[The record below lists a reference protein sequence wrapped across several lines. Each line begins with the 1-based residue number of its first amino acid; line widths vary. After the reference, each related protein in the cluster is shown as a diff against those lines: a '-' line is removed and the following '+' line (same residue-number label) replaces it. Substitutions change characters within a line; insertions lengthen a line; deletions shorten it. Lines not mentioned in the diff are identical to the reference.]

1 MAADQVERRKIDDM
15 LELENDRSARA
26 VLRML
31 GDIAQTANDTHAALG
46 AHVVA
51 SSDKSTAISKS
62 VDMIEAK
69 LAKHMEEEVIAIAKG
84 QVMYRVASWVLG
96 IIQAFTLLAI
106 SMAWSEYKELQ
117 ERDVALQLFVEK
129 DQMEH
134 QQFRAK
140 LSMKEEHETPL
151 R

>member
-106 SMAWSEYKELQ
+106 SMAWSE
-117 ERDVALQLFVEK
+117 
-129 DQMEH
+129 
-134 QQFRAK
+134 
-140 LSMKEEHETPL
+140 
-151 R
+151 